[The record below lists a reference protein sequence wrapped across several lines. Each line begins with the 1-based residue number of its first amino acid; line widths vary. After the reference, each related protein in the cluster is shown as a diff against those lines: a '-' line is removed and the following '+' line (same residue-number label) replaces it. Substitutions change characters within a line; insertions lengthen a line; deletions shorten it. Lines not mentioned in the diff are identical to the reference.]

1 MPIFAVEYLYDPD
14 RPDDRDRIRPEHRA
28 FLQSLAE
35 TGTIL
40 VRGPYADDQ
49 PPGALIVVSADD
61 AAAALRALDPDPFHR
76 EGVILE
82 RTLREWTPV
91 GDHPWV

>member
-1 MPIFAVEYLYDPD
+1 MPIYAVEYTYDPD
-14 RPDDRDRIRPEHRA
+14 RGHDRDRVRPEHRE

-35 TGTIL
+35 AGTIL
-40 VRGPYADDQ
+40 VRGPYSDDL
-49 PPGALIVVSADD
+49 PPGALIVVAADD
-61 AAAALRALDPDPFHR
+61 AAAALLALDPDPFHR
-76 EGVILE
+76 EGLILE